1 MKNLLFNGDSFCW
14 GYNLSDRNKRYC
26 HKFST
31 SINAEYTDLS
41 DHGCSNRTILRTT
54 LAHDISQYDHAIIC
68 LTFQNRTEFFL
79 NGRWEYV
86 NMGRGR
92 GKMFQDYYKR
102 YYEDPLGD
110 ADERITYDSLRYYFQ
125 ARGVPLLLGT
135 SAKTSKIQYD
145 LWINTDDIPMGETKH
160 PTELGHQIIA
170 NRIYESLC

>member
-1 MKNLLFNGDSFCW
+1 
-14 GYNLSDRNKRYC
+14 
-26 HKFST
+26 
-31 SINAEYTDLS
+31 
-41 DHGCSNRTILRTT
+41 
-54 LAHDISQYDHAIIC
+54 
-68 LTFQNRTEFFL
+68 
-79 NGRWEYV
+79 
-86 NMGRGR
+86 MGRGR